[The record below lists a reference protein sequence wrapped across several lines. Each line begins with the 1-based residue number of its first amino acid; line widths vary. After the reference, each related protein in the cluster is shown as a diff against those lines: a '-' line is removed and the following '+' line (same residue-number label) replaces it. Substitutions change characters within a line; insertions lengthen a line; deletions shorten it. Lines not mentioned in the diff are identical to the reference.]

1 MDDVD
6 GSLYGSLLRS
16 TNDPECFYDS
26 AFLYSLV
33 TLVEPLLE
41 TRHEI
46 EEWCL
51 QLDWMVA
58 IR

>member
-1 MDDVD
+1 MGDVD

-51 QLDWMVA
+51 QLD
-58 IR
+58 